1 MHSWKGQSDIPLP
14 IGEGDPKIGSARLH
28 RQEGKKRNT
37 LKDNLTNRKRKS
49 LVQVPEWSKMLA
61 FKIMQSPRSFR
72 VNRISG
78 LAKREEVGE
87 DPTLSGPAMSST
99 TKQKSLSRTQ
109 RQN

>member
-37 LKDNLTNRKRKS
+37 LKHNLTNRKRKS
-49 LVQVPEWSKMLA
+49 LVQ
-61 FKIMQSPRSFR
+61 
-72 VNRISG
+72 
-78 LAKREEVGE
+78 REEVGE